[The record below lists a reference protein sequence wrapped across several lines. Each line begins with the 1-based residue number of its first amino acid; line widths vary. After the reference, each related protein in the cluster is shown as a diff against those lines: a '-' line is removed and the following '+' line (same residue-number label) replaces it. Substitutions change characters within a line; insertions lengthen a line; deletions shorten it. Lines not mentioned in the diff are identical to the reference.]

1 MSSSTIGHAVAS
13 RSLLLI
19 QAGTPP
25 EDIRA
30 VTGDLHQWFLAALGM
45 HADNVEVI
53 RVFEDQPLP
62 KPGAYPVTVITGS
75 WSMVTDRLAWSEATA
90 DWIRKSVALGA
101 PLLGV
106 CYGHQLMAHA
116 LGGKVD
122 YLPGLREMGCLDIE
136 RLPAGEADPWL
147 AGIPTQFKAHL
158 THMQT
163 VVSLPDG
170 AQALARSAQDPH
182 QIVRYSPTAV
192 SVQFHP
198 EFTSAIQTA
207 CIDAR
212 ATVLRSE
219 GLDPAAMLSALAATP
234 APLTL
239 LQRFVET
246 YVPVANNA

>member
-1 MSSSTIGHAVAS
+1 MSGSTLGRPVGS

-25 EDIRA
+25 EDIRSI
-30 VTGDLHQWFLAALGM
+30 TGDLPQWFLAAMGM
-45 HADNVEVI
+45 PADSVKVV

-62 KPGAYPVTVITGS
+62 KPGAYPAAVITSS

-90 DWIRKSVALGA
+90 AWIRESVALGT
-101 PLLGV
+101 PILGV

-122 YLPGLREMGCLDIE
+122 YLPSRREMGCLDIE
-136 RLPAGEADPWL
+136 RLPAGSSDPWL
-147 AGIPTQFKAHL
+147 AGIPTRFKAHL

-163 VVSLPDG
+163 VVSLPNG
-170 AQALARSAQDPH
+170 AQALASSAQDPH

-207 CIDAR
+207 CINAR
-212 ATVLRSE
+212 AGVLRSE
-219 GLDPAAMLSALAATP
+219 GRDPVAMLSALAATP
-234 APLTL
+234 APLAL

-246 YVPVANNA
+246 YAAAATNT

>member
-1 MSSSTIGHAVAS
+1 MGS

-25 EDIRA
+25 EDIRSI
-30 VTGDLHQWFLAALGM
+30 TGDLPQWFLAAMGM
-45 HADNVEVI
+45 PADSVEVV
-53 RVFEDQPLP
+53 RVFEDQLLP
-62 KPGAYPVTVITGS
+62 DPGAYPATVITGS
-75 WSMVTDRLAWSEATA
+75 WSMVTDRLAWSETTA
-90 DWIRKSVALGA
+90 AWIRKSVELGA

-116 LGGKVD
+116 LGGMVD
-122 YLPGLREMGCLDIE
+122 YLPSRREMGCLEVE
-136 RLPAGEADPWL
+136 RLPVGSSDLWL

-163 VVSLPDG
+163 VVSLPNG

-207 CIDAR
+207 CINAR
-212 ATVLRSE
+212 AAVLRSE
-219 GLDPAAMLSALAATP
+219 GRDPVAMLSALAATP
-234 APLTL
+234 VPLAL

-246 YVPVANNA
+246 YAAAATHT

>member
-1 MSSSTIGHAVAS
+1 MG
-13 RSLLLI
+13 L
-19 QAGTPP
+19 P
-25 EDIRA
+25 
-30 VTGDLHQWFLAALGM
+30 
-45 HADNVEVI
+45 ADSVEVV
-53 RVFEDQPLP
+53 RVFEGQPLP
-62 KPGAYPVTVITGS
+62 EPGAYPATIITGS
-75 WSMVTDRLAWSEATA
+75 WAMVTDRLAWSEDTA
-90 DWIRKSVALGA
+90 AWIRKSAALGA

-116 LGGKVD
+116 LGGAVD
-122 YLPGLREMGCLDIE
+122 YLPSRREMGCLDVE
-136 RLPAGEADPWL
+136 RLPVGSADPWL

-163 VVSLPDG
+163 VVSLPEG

-207 CIDAR
+207 CINAR
-212 ATVLRSE
+212 ASVLRSE
-219 GLDPAAMLSALAATP
+219 GRNPTTMLSELAATP
-234 APLTL
+234 VPLVL

-246 YVPVANNA
+246 YAVATTTT